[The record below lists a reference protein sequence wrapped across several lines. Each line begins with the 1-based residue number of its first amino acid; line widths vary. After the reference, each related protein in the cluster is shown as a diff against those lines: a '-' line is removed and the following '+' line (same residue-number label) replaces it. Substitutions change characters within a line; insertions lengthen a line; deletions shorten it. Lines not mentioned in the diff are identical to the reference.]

1 MSDYRWSAAAI
12 RALVRDDAVHRD
24 VYLSPA
30 LFDLEMERLWRSA
43 WVYIGHDS
51 QVPNAGDFLSVNI
64 ARQPLLLLRGS
75 DGVLRV
81 LLNRCAHKGSRL
93 VGASSG
99 NCGRL
104 LRCSYHGWTYT
115 LDGTLRTVP
124 IKSGYAD
131 TRFAESEAAKG
142 LTNIEHV
149 ANYRGFVFIRL
160 SRSGA
165 SFEEYF
171 GDSLS
176 SIDNLADRSP
186 VGRLEVAG
194 APLRYL
200 HNSNW
205 KMFVENLNDTM
216 HPMVAHESSAGTAR
230 QLWKDQP
237 ADAPKPMVIE
247 QFLPFVSNYEFFDKM
262 GSKIY
267 DNGHSYTGVNF
278 SIHSSYS
285 AIPEYAAASRTSARS
300 SRRGGFV
307 PWRELGVPPLARAPS
322 AGRNNHP
329 CHRRDAHRIGPA
341 RCHVHCRGHCH
352 LHSRLSKPV
361 NPDRASR
368 LLCHGR
374 RWPLLPRDRNGLD
387 PRTRVPVFAIIL
399 QIAWTIVIAIS
410 GRYEQILNYVV
421 SMDFLFFGL
430 TATTIFVF
438 RRRAARGEMNTSQ
451 GYRMPGHPVST
462 ALFVAICWWVVINT
476 VYRYPQ
482 NSLVGFVLLLA
493 GIAIRNAAWH
503 GRTKLTRLF

>member
-1 MSDYRWSAAAI
+1 MSDYRSSTAAI

-43 WVYIGHDS
+43 WTYVGHDS

-64 ARQPLLLLRGS
+64 ARQPLLLIRGP
-75 DGVLRV
+75 DGALRV

-93 VGASSG
+93 VSANSG
-99 NCGRL
+99 NCGRV

-115 LDGTLRTVP
+115 LDGALRTVP
-124 IKSGYAD
+124 IKGGYAE
-131 TRFAESEAAKG
+131 TRFADSEAARG
-142 LTNIEHV
+142 LMNIEHV
-149 ANYRGFVFIRL
+149 ANYRGFVFVRL

-194 APLRYL
+194 PPLRYM

-262 GSKIY
+262 GVKIY

-285 AIPEYAAASRTSARS
+285 AIPEYAAQMAAAYGAERAQAILGESR
-300 SRRGGFV
+300 
-307 PWRELGVPPLARAPS
+307 
-322 AGRNNHP
+322 H
-329 CHRRDAHRIGPA
+329 
-341 RCHVHCRGHCH
+341 
-352 LHSRLSKPV
+352 
-361 NPDRASR
+361 
-368 LLCHGR
+368 
-374 RWPLLPRDRNGLD
+374 
-387 PRTRVPVFAIIL
+387 
-399 QIAWTIVIAIS
+399 
-410 GRYEQILNYVV
+410 
-421 SMDFLFFGL
+421 
-430 TATTIFVF
+430 
-438 RRRAARGEMNTSQ
+438 
-451 GYRMPGHPVST
+451 
-462 ALFVAICWWVVINT
+462 NT
-476 VYRYPQ
+476 VYYPSLTVKGAIQ
-482 NSLVGFVLLLA
+482 TMRVVRPIAVDQTLIESFTLRLVGAPAALLA
-493 GIAIRNAAWH
+493 RSATYNRIINSPTSVVGHDDLYCYRSIQEGLAADGNEWVSLHRNYSEHEKESGPPGIHNGTSEASMRGQFRAWLAAMTAS
-503 GRTKLTRLF
+503 GTGA